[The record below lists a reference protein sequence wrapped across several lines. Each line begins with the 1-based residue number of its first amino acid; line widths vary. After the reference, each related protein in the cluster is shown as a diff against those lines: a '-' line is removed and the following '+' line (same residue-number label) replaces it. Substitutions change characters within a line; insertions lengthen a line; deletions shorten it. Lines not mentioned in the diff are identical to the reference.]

1 MKIGIGSA
9 PSIGSAGAYPGC
21 LIDIQQG
28 AAEIEHG
35 REHDVGETVGNTL
48 AAFPLRAQQR
58 DQGQLRNADDDHG
71 RGK

>member
-35 REHDVGETVGNTL
+35 RQHDVGETVCNTL
-48 AAFPLRAQQR
+48 AALA
-58 DQGQLRNADDDHG
+58 L
-71 RGK
+71 